1 MDRNI
6 AIGDGVLSD
15 RTALINVDMQN
26 WFVTKAHHG
35 LETLNRI
42 NRLAERCRAAGILVI
57 HTRAVLRRDGS
68 NMGIMGE
75 MTPIVREGVI
85 TEGNET
91 AALHRD
97 LVVAPSDVILDKP
110 RFGAFHGSD
119 LEVIL
124 RSRGIDTL
132 IISGISTEACC
143 DTTAREAHARDFRVL
158 FLSDGTASGWRDRV
172 KAESAH
178 QAALDVLG
186 GLFARVLTIDELL
199 GGIEGAALGTA
210 RAD

>member
-1 MDRNI
+1 M
-6 AIGDGVLSD
+6 APVVPD
-15 RTALINVDMQN
+15 RTALVNVDMQN
-26 WFVTKAHHG
+26 LFVSKARRG
-35 LETLNRI
+35 PETLKRI
-42 NRLAERCRAAGILVI
+42 NLLAELCRAAGILVI

-75 MTPIVREGVI
+75 MTPIVHEGVI

-97 LVVAPSDVILDKP
+97 LVVAPADVLVDKP
-110 RFGAFHGSD
+110 RFGAFHGTD

-124 RSRGIDTL
+124 RSRRIETV

-158 FLSDGTASGWRDRV
+158 FLSDGTACSCSDQE
-172 KAESAH
+172 KAESVH

-186 GLFARVLTIDELL
+186 GLFARVLTIDELV
-199 GGIEGAALGTA
+199 GSIQGRAHGTPEPTS
-210 RAD
+210 

>member
-1 MDRNI
+1 MGRNRR
-6 AIGDGVLSD
+6 VHFSVFPD

-26 WFVTKAHHG
+26 WFVNEAHHG
-35 LETLNRI
+35 PETLKRI
-42 NRLAERCRAAGILVI
+42 NQLAELCRTAGILVI

-68 NMGIMGE
+68 NIGVMGQ
-75 MTPIVREGVI
+75 MTPIVHEGVI

-91 AALHRD
+91 AAIHRT
-97 LVVAPSDVILDKP
+97 LVVAPSDVVVEKP

-124 RSRGIDTL
+124 RSRRIDTV

-158 FLSDGTASGWRDRV
+158 LLSDGTASAWPDRE
-172 KAESAH
+172 KAESVH
-178 QAALDVLG
+178 QATLEVLG
-186 GLFARVLTIDELL
+186 GLFARVLTIDELVRS
-199 GGIEGAALGTA
+199 IEGAARGT
-210 RAD
+210 RAG